1 MIRDAPHPT
10 PGCQDLLPSRPHWPP
25 VWGRKVT
32 TGHRQATS
40 RRTLASPCLLSQEG
54 PSPAAPS
61 PPRPPPQP
69 PTPTGAPWQAVVASW
84 EATYPF
90 GGNSFG
96 AGSPSPGQ
104 PRIAQAPLSL
114 PLSDWPSPCDVPCCI
129 VAVGCSHTIQVTLG
143 TPVRL
148 CISRA

>member
-69 PTPTGAPWQAVVASW
+69 PTPTGALQEGP
-84 EATYPF
+84 
-90 GGNSFG
+90 
-96 AGSPSPGQ
+96 
-104 PRIAQAPLSL
+104 APPQQRSL
-114 PLSDWPSPCDVPCCI
+114 CVDVPSTGWQPCLPP
-129 VAVGCSHTIQVTLG
+129 ARFPKQRKEVGGACERVRVTVSAGNPLG
-143 TPVRL
+143 L
-148 CISRA
+148 DL